1 MLAQVGE
8 QLVPVGESRPA
19 CVGTVAAVTREH
31 QPNGG
36 SDVAGQLR
44 RRVDELEAENLRLR
58 SLLGIDDR
66 AAEPAPRWEPTLF
79 GDVEAK
85 PAGPTITQASS
96 AHEKVALFRSLF
108 RGRDDVYAQ
117 RWESLRSGKSGW
129 SPALKGGFA
138 TDRGRPKEYLPLTD
152 EVIEAHLAG
161 RHHFGLYPLLRDDTC
176 QLLVCDFDGEG
187 WLLDALAYLDAARA
201 DGVPAALERSRSGDG
216 GHVWSFF
223 EGRLPA
229 ASARRIGAYLVR
241 EAMTV
246 RAEIDLASY
255 DRLFPSQDFLPR
267 QGFGNL
273 IALPLEGQ
281 RRKEAKTVF

>member
-1 MLAQVGE
+1 VTQVA
-8 QLVPVGESRPA
+8 LLPVAYTTGGDFKPAKRPPVEDITYWDDVGGHRAGRPGRDGRAARGSSKSPGVRIPLPPLDSRRD
-19 CVGTVAAVTREH
+19 G
-31 QPNGG
+31 
-36 SDVAGQLR
+36 
-44 RRVDELEAENLRLR
+44 
-58 SLLGIDDR
+58 R
-66 AAEPAPRWEPTLF
+66 AAECEALEKPWDASPRGFE
-79 GDVEAK
+79 
-85 PAGPTITQASS
+85 
-96 AHEKVALFRSLF
+96 SLSLR